1 MFAPQTIYIIK
12 YIRSNDI
19 NLKRI
24 NYVLLKT
31 FSSKM
36 LGLITNYFNFIHKIL
51 IQSKKNIYFRFNLA

>member
-1 MFAPQTIYIIK
+1 MILILKELIK
-12 YIRSNDI
+12 IKQLN
-19 NLKRI
+19 